1 MASVM
6 LSSIG
11 RACPV
16 ASREAYSIFIES
28 FFSVGISE
36 PNLNHI
42 QRLACLPKVSVGRGS
57 DTL

>member
-1 MASVM
+1 M